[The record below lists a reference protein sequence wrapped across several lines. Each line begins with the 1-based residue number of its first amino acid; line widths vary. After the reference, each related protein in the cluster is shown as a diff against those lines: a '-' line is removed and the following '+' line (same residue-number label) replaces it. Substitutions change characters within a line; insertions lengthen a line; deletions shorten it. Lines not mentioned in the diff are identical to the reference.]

1 VRVGIGERT
10 SSVPVATEQFRYVQQ
25 LVLQRSAIVLAEDK
39 TYLVDSR
46 LAPLARSLG
55 LKDVN
60 GVVDHLKAQRDPRLE
75 QQVVEAM
82 TTNET
87 SWFRDLRPFDALRR
101 HIVPDALKRNAATR
115 RLRIWSAACSSG
127 QEAYSVA
134 ILLEENFPELR
145 NGWQVELVGTDLN
158 TEMVR
163 RASEGLFSTLEVNR
177 GLPASLLVRYFSQEG
192 ASWRVGRALKARTR
206 FIQLNLVEPW
216 LALPNFDVVLLRN
229 VLIYF
234 DLNTKRQILSRAV
247 RQMAPGGALMLGT
260 AETPT
265 GLCDNLEAVTAEGTV
280 FYRAKGG

>member
-1 VRVGIGERT
+1 MT
-10 SSVPVATEQFRYVQQ
+10 VATEQFRYVQQ

-55 LKDVN
+55 LKDAN
-60 GVVDHLKAQRDPRLE
+60 GVVDHLRARRDPGLE

-101 HIVPDALKRNAATR
+101 NVVPEALQRNAALR

-127 QEAYSVA
+127 QELYSIA

-145 NGWQVELVGTDLN
+145 NGWQVELIGTDLS

-163 RASEGLFSTLEVNR
+163 RATEGMFSTLEVNR
-177 GLPASLLVRYFSQEG
+177 GLPASLLVRYFDQEG
-192 ASWRVGRALKARTR
+192 TSWRAGRTLRARTR
-206 FIQLNLVEPW
+206 FIKLNLVEPW
-216 LALPNFDVVLLRN
+216 PALPNFDVVLLRN

-234 DLNTKRQILSRAV
+234 DLNTKRQVLSRAV
-247 RQMAPGGALMLGT
+247 RQMAPGGALLLGT

-265 GLCDNLEAVTAEGTV
+265 GLCDDLEAVTAEGAV
-280 FYRAKGG
+280 FYRAKRG

>member
-1 VRVGIGERT
+1 
-10 SSVPVATEQFRYVQQ
+10 VPVATEQFRYVQQ

>member
-1 VRVGIGERT
+1 M
-10 SSVPVATEQFRYVQQ
+10 PVATEQFRYVQQ